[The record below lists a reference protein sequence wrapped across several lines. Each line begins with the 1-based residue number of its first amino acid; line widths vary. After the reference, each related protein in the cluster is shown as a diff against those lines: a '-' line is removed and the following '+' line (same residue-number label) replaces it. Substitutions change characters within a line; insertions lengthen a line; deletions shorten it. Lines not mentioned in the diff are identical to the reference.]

1 MKNPEGCREPLAT
14 FWSPK
19 DTTIEEDTMG
29 PNGGSNV
36 DAIAK
41 VFSDPSAVWTLDEV
55 AGRFGMSLGDAIR
68 VMSDLEAI
76 DVVRRIGDEYVPG
89 LGAATAS

>member
-1 MKNPEGCREPLAT
+1 
-14 FWSPK
+14 
-19 DTTIEEDTMG
+19 MG
-29 PNGGSNV
+29 PNHSHSD

-55 AGRFGMSLGDAIR
+55 AGRFGISLGDAIR
-68 VMSDLEAI
+68 VLSDLEAI

>member
-1 MKNPEGCREPLAT
+1 
-14 FWSPK
+14 
-19 DTTIEEDTMG
+19 MG
-29 PNGGSNV
+29 PNDGSGA
-36 DAIAK
+36 DMIAK

-68 VMSDLEAI
+68 VLSDLEAI

-89 LGAATAS
+89 LGTATAS

>member
-1 MKNPEGCREPLAT
+1 MRPNDAT
-14 FWSPK
+14 P
-19 DTTIEEDTMG
+19 
-29 PNGGSNV
+29 P

-41 VFSDPSAVWTLDEV
+41 IFSDPSALWTLDEV
-55 AGRFGMSLGDAIR
+55 AGRFGLSLGEAIR

-89 LGAATAS
+89 RSAATAS

>member
-1 MKNPEGCREPLAT
+1 M
-14 FWSPK
+14 
-19 DTTIEEDTMG
+19 DTND
-29 PNGGSNV
+29 GGGGE
-36 DAIAK
+36 AIAK
-41 VFSDPSAVWTLDEV
+41 VFADPSAVWTVDEV

-68 VMSDLEAI
+68 ALSDLEAI

>member
-1 MKNPEGCREPLAT
+1 MR
-14 FWSPK
+14 
-19 DTTIEEDTMG
+19 
-29 PNGGSNV
+29 PNASTSA

-41 VFSDPSAVWTLDEV
+41 IFSDPSAVWTLDEV
-55 AGRFGMSLGDAIR
+55 AGRFGMSLGEAIR

-89 LGAATAS
+89 VGAATAS